1 MRTPILV
8 FPIWQPYILNFGLK
22 YLFVEECGKRRKV
35 KGMGLLFAAVATILL
50 VGFVVQFIAINYLL
64 KERYAMRAKIEITE
78 KDLADEKKTVSQRDE
93 QLRRIVRD
101 KRDLEQEITF
111 LKRDIVDA
119 TTRLDAKGGR
129 KYHRRDDQNIDGD
142 NELSQSVL

>member
-1 MRTPILV
+1 LRTPILV

-22 YLFVEECGKRRKV
+22 YLFVEECGKRRKEEDEE
-35 KGMGLLFAAVATILL
+35 MGLLFAAVATILL

-64 KERYAMRAKIEITE
+64 KERYATRAKITITE

-93 QLRRIVRD
+93 QLRRLVRE

-111 LKRDIVDA
+111 LRRDIVDA

-129 KYHRRDDQNIDGD
+129 KYHRKEDEDD
-142 NELSQSVL
+142 NEVSQAVL